1 MQLFVKISLRF
12 TKNKHILGLPQTFKH
27 EKIQF
32 FKLTKSKKSMQLFVK
47 IGLWNFFLHEYT

>member
-12 TKNKHILGLPQTFKH
+12 TKNKHILGLPQT
-27 EKIQF
+27 